1 MHNTEKE
8 LSGLSICN
16 YVDGIDCI
24 HSPSVHTAPLRL
36 GTQQNISSGWRVA
49 QQIRA
54 LAALEEDW
62 SSSPR
67 SLQLPIT
74 LAQGDLEAFWFI

>member
-1 MHNTEKE
+1 MNTQTVNAVNSIHIVTYAQSTQLFLCKAISAHNKTFHQA
-8 LSGLSICN
+8 G
-16 YVDGIDCI
+16 
-24 HSPSVHTAPLRL
+24 RM
-36 GTQQNISSGWRVA
+36 A

-67 SLQLPIT
+67 SLQLPVT